1 MLLLDLLALAA
12 NQLAIH
18 SSTFADA
25 YSHYVYRV
33 LSLGIGSVMGLLPFS
48 VVELLLYATILFVL
62 FDFVKQ
68 LCRAVRAG
76 AGCLHPAPGSQAQA
90 VRASQ
95 ASLAHAETATNS
107 KGTTSGS
114 AESQSDEPLQK
125 YAGAA
130 CPTHLLTAIARPLRR
145 FLGHLFLILSTLLVL
160 YVFLCGINYHRTS
173 FSEEAGLSVTIDAH
187 GTVYDEADLIA
198 LCDYLVTEIND
209 TEAQL
214 AASVTSDTNA
224 DVLRARTSAGSAT
237 ESSPATESLDATS
250 EASGHSDADETATT
264 TTESSTATAEASDPS
279 AADEAMAT
287 TTESPAATAEA
298 PDPSA
303 ADEAM
308 ATATESPAATA
319 EASDP
324 SAADETT
331 ATTIQVEGAC
341 IGQTSETPKPSAAW
355 LWHAGRTGQRAMEKL
370 GQRYHRLSGHYPYP
384 KPILNTW
391 ILSIQQTTGVYSPF
405 TVEANYNR
413 DIAYYDIPF
422 TICHELSHLRG
433 YMQEEEANFIGV
445 LATIGADDLYFN
457 YSGYVSAWVYAG
469 NALARI
475 DSTAFAT
482 LYARINARTRQD
494 MLYNN
499 AYWQQF
505 EGKPA
510 EAHEQLND
518 VYLKIQGQAT
528 GVRSYGHVTDLM
540 LEYFAKNGTLAQCN
554 SSAITVQP

>member
-1 MLLLDLLALAA
+1 MFHFHIRKTKSSAEMHAHPRRVYLLMLLLDLLALAA
-12 NQLAIH
+12 NQLAVR
-18 SSTFADA
+18 SSAFADA

-62 FDFVKQ
+62 FDFAKQ
-68 LCRAVRAG
+68 LCRALCVG
-76 AGCLHPAPGSQAQA
+76 AACVHSPR
-90 VRASQ
+90 VSQ
-95 ASLAHAETATNS
+95 ASRTHAEASINS
-107 KGTTSGS
+107 KNVASST
-114 AESQSDEPLQK
+114 ESQQHT
-125 YAGAA
+125 GAA
-130 CPTHLLTAIARPLRR
+130 CPTHLLAAVARPLLH

-187 GTVYDEADLIA
+187 GTVYDEADLVA
-198 LCDYLVTEIND
+198 LCEYLVTEIND
-209 TEAQL
+209 TETQL
-214 AASVTSDTNA
+214 AATTSDANA
-224 DVLRARTSAGSAT
+224 DVLRAHTSAGT
-237 ESSPATESLDATS
+237 V
-250 EASGHSDADETATT
+250 TT
-264 TTESSTATAEASDPS
+264 G
-279 AADEAMAT
+279 T

-298 PDPSA
+298 SGPSA
-303 ADEAM
+303 ADEA
-308 ATATESPAATA
+308 AV
-319 EASDP
+319 
-324 SAADETT
+324 
-331 ATTIQVEGAC
+331 TTIQVEGAC
-341 IGQTSETPKPSAAW
+341 IGQTAETPKPSAAW
-355 LWHAGRTGQRAMEKL
+355 LWHAGRTGQRTMEKL

-391 ILSIQQTTGVYSPF
+391 ILSVQQTTGVYSPF

-482 LYARINARTRQD
+482 LYSRINARTRQD

-518 VYLKIQGQAT
+518 AYLKMQGQVS

-540 LEYFAKNGTLAQCN
+540 LEYFAKNGTLTQSQGLKN
-554 SSAITVQP
+554 

>member
-1 MLLLDLLALAA
+1 MMRTDTPDKKTPKKATWRTYLLVLLLDLLALAA

-25 YSHYVYRV
+25 YSHYVYRG

-62 FDFVKQ
+62 FDFAKQ
-68 LCRAVRAG
+68 LCRALCV
-76 AGCLHPAPGSQAQA
+76 
-90 VRASQ
+90 
-95 ASLAHAETATNS
+95 
-107 KGTTSGS
+107 
-114 AESQSDEPLQK
+114 
-125 YAGAA
+125 GAA
-130 CPTHLLTAIARPLRR
+130 CVHSARVSQDAQTHLLAAIARPLRH
-145 FLGHLFLILSTLLVL
+145 FLGHLFLILSALLVL

-214 AASVTSDTNA
+214 AATTSDANA
-224 DVLRARTSAGSAT
+224 DVLRARTSAGST
-237 ESSPATESLDATS
+237 IESSAATT
-250 EASGHSDADETATT
+250 EASGPSGADETA
-264 TTESSTATAEASDPS
+264 
-279 AADEAMAT
+279 
-287 TTESPAATAEA
+287 
-298 PDPSA
+298 
-303 ADEAM
+303 
-308 ATATESPAATA
+308 
-319 EASDP
+319 
-324 SAADETT
+324 

-355 LWHAGRTGQRAMEKL
+355 LWHAGHTGQRAMEKL

-391 ILSIQQTTGVYSPF
+391 ILSVQQTTGVYSPF

-518 VYLKIQGQAT
+518 AYLKMQGQAT

-540 LEYFAKNGTLAQCN
+540 LEYFAKNGTLTQ
-554 SSAITVQP
+554 

>member
-1 MLLLDLLALAA
+1 MFNFHIIKTKTSAAMPSHSQRVYLLALLLDLLALAA
-12 NQLAIH
+12 NQLAVR
-18 SSTFADA
+18 SSAFADA

-68 LCRAVRAG
+68 LRRAVR
-76 AGCLHPAPGSQAQA
+76 
-90 VRASQ
+90 V
-95 ASLAHAETATNS
+95 
-107 KGTTSGS
+107 
-114 AESQSDEPLQK
+114 
-125 YAGAA
+125 GAA
-130 CPTHLLTAIARPLRR
+130 CVHSARVSQDAQTHLLAAVARPLRR

-214 AASVTSDTNA
+214 
-224 DVLRARTSAGSAT
+224 DVSF
-237 ESSPATESLDATS
+237 
-250 EASGHSDADETATT
+250 
-264 TTESSTATAEASDPS
+264 
-279 AADEAMAT
+279 
-287 TTESPAATAEA
+287 
-298 PDPSA
+298 
-303 ADEAM
+303 
-308 ATATESPAATA
+308 
-319 EASDP
+319 
-324 SAADETT
+324 
-331 ATTIQVEGAC
+331 

-370 GQRYHRLSGHYPYP
+370 GQRYRRLSGHYPYP

-482 LYARINARTRQD
+482 LYGRINARTRQD

-518 VYLKIQGQAT
+518 AYLKMQGQT
-528 GVRSYGHVTDLM
+528 SGVRSYGHVTDLM
-540 LEYFAKNGTLAQCN
+540 LEYFAKNGTLTQ
-554 SSAITVQP
+554 

>member
-1 MLLLDLLALAA
+1 MFHFHIRKPKSSAEMHAHPRRVYLLVLLLDLLALAA

-18 SSTFADA
+18 SSTFADV

-48 VVELLLYATILFVL
+48 VVELLLYAMILFVL

-68 LCRAVRAG
+68 LRLAIRAG
-76 AGCLHPAPGSQAQA
+76 VECLRPASADHPRADGVTQTFPAQA
-90 VRASQ
+90 GIVR
-95 ASLAHAETATNS
+95 
-107 KGTTSGS
+107 
-114 AESQSDEPLQK
+114 
-125 YAGAA
+125 
-130 CPTHLLTAIARPLRR
+130 PTHLIAAVARPLLH
-145 FLGHLFLILSTLLVL
+145 FLGHLFLILSSLLVL

-214 AASVTSDTNA
+214 ATTAEVSD
-224 DVLRARTSAGSAT
+224 
-237 ESSPATESLDATS
+237 P
-250 EASGHSDADETATT
+250 SGADETA
-264 TTESSTATAEASDPS
+264 
-279 AADEAMAT
+279 
-287 TTESPAATAEA
+287 
-298 PDPSA
+298 
-303 ADEAM
+303 
-308 ATATESPAATA
+308 
-319 EASDP
+319 
-324 SAADETT
+324 

-370 GQRYHRLSGHYPYP
+370 GQHYRRLSGHYPFP

-482 LYARINARTRQD
+482 LYSRINTRTRQD

-518 VYLKIQGQAT
+518 AYLKMQGQAT

-540 LEYFAKNGTLAQCN
+540 LEYFAKNGTLTQ
-554 SSAITVQP
+554 

>member
-1 MLLLDLLALAA
+1 MLHTDTKARKTVKSHPRRIYLLALLLDLLALAA
-12 NQLAIH
+12 NQLAAR
-18 SSTFADA
+18 SSAFANA

-33 LSLGIGSVMGLLPFS
+33 LSLSIGSVTGLLPFS

-68 LCRAVRAG
+68 LRRAIRA
-76 AGCLHPAPGSQAQA
+76 
-90 VRASQ
+90 
-95 ASLAHAETATNS
+95 
-107 KGTTSGS
+107 
-114 AESQSDEPLQK
+114 
-125 YAGAA
+125 AA
-130 CPTHLLTAIARPLRR
+130 ARPLRR
-145 FLGHLFLILSTLLVL
+145 FLGHLFLILSALLVL

-173 FSEEAGLSVTIDAH
+173 FSQEAGLSVTLDEH

-214 AASVTSDTNA
+214 
-224 DVLRARTSAGSAT
+224 DVS
-237 ESSPATESLDATS
+237 
-250 EASGHSDADETATT
+250 
-264 TTESSTATAEASDPS
+264 
-279 AADEAMAT
+279 
-287 TTESPAATAEA
+287 
-298 PDPSA
+298 
-303 ADEAM
+303 
-308 ATATESPAATA
+308 
-319 EASDP
+319 
-324 SAADETT
+324 
-331 ATTIQVEGAC
+331 C
-341 IGQTSETPKPSAAW
+341 IGQTMETPKPSAAW

-370 GQRYHRLSGHYPYP
+370 GQRYSRLSGHYPFP

-391 ILSIQQTTGVYSPF
+391 LLSVQQTTGVYSPF

-499 AYWQQF
+499 AYWKHF

-518 VYLKIQGQAT
+518 AYLKIQGQAT

-540 LEYFAKNGTLAQCN
+540 LEYFAKNGTLTQ
-554 SSAITVQP
+554 

>member
-1 MLLLDLLALAA
+1 MLHTDTKARKTVKSHMRRLYLLALLLDLLALAA
-12 NQLAIH
+12 NQLAAR
-18 SSTFADA
+18 SSAFANA

-48 VVELLLYATILFVL
+48 VVELLLYATLLFVL

-68 LCRAVRAG
+68 LRRAIRA
-76 AGCLHPAPGSQAQA
+76 A
-90 VRASQ
+90 V
-95 ASLAHAETATNS
+95 AH
-107 KGTTSGS
+107 
-114 AESQSDEPLQK
+114 
-125 YAGAA
+125 
-130 CPTHLLTAIARPLRR
+130 PLRR
-145 FLGHLFLILSTLLVL
+145 FLGHLFLILSALLVL
-160 YVFLCGINYHRTS
+160 YVFLCGINYHRAS
-173 FSEEAGLSVTIDAH
+173 FSQEAGLSVTLDEH
-187 GTVYDEADLIA
+187 DMVYDEADLIA
-198 LCDYLVTEIND
+198 LCDYLVTEINA

-214 AASVTSDTNA
+214 
-224 DVLRARTSAGSAT
+224 DVSF
-237 ESSPATESLDATS
+237 
-250 EASGHSDADETATT
+250 
-264 TTESSTATAEASDPS
+264 
-279 AADEAMAT
+279 
-287 TTESPAATAEA
+287 
-298 PDPSA
+298 
-303 ADEAM
+303 
-308 ATATESPAATA
+308 
-319 EASDP
+319 
-324 SAADETT
+324 
-331 ATTIQVEGAC
+331 
-341 IGQTSETPKPSAAW
+341 IGQTMETPKASAAW

-370 GQRYHRLSGHYPYP
+370 GQRYRRLSGHYPFP

-391 ILSIQQTTGVYSPF
+391 LLSVQQTTGVYSPF

-475 DSTAFAT
+475 DSSAFAT
-482 LYARINARTRQD
+482 LYGRINARTRQD

-499 AYWQQF
+499 AYWKQF

-518 VYLKIQGQAT
+518 AYLKIQGQAT

-540 LEYFAKNGTLAQCN
+540 LEYFAKNGTLTQ
-554 SSAITVQP
+554 

>member
-1 MLLLDLLALAA
+1 MLHTDTKARKTVKSHPRRLYLLALLLDLLALAA
-12 NQLAIH
+12 NQLVAR
-18 SSTFADA
+18 SSAFANA

-48 VVELLLYATILFVL
+48 VVELLLYATLIFVL

-68 LCRAVRAG
+68 LRRAIRA
-76 AGCLHPAPGSQAQA
+76 A
-90 VRASQ
+90 V
-95 ASLAHAETATNS
+95 
-107 KGTTSGS
+107 
-114 AESQSDEPLQK
+114 
-125 YAGAA
+125 
-130 CPTHLLTAIARPLRR
+130 ARPLRR
-145 FLGHLFLILSTLLVL
+145 FLGHLFLILSALLVL

-173 FSEEAGLSVTIDAH
+173 FSQEAGLSVTLDEH

-198 LCDYLVTEIND
+198 LCDYLVTEINA

-214 AASVTSDTNA
+214 
-224 DVLRARTSAGSAT
+224 DV
-237 ESSPATESLDATS
+237 PF
-250 EASGHSDADETATT
+250 
-264 TTESSTATAEASDPS
+264 
-279 AADEAMAT
+279 
-287 TTESPAATAEA
+287 
-298 PDPSA
+298 
-303 ADEAM
+303 
-308 ATATESPAATA
+308 
-319 EASDP
+319 
-324 SAADETT
+324 
-331 ATTIQVEGAC
+331 
-341 IGQTSETPKPSAAW
+341 IGQTMETPKASAAW

-370 GQRYHRLSGHYPYP
+370 GQRYRRLSGHYPFP
-384 KPILNTW
+384 KPIINTW
-391 ILSIQQTTGVYSPF
+391 LLSVQQTTGVYSPF

-433 YMQEEEANFIGV
+433 YMQEEEANFIGM

-499 AYWQQF
+499 AYWKQF

-518 VYLKIQGQAT
+518 AYLKIQGQAT

-540 LEYFAKNGTLAQCN
+540 LEYFAKNGTLK
-554 SSAITVQP
+554 

>member
-1 MLLLDLLALAA
+1 MSNFHITETKSHMLRIYLLALLLDLLALAA
-12 NQLAIH
+12 NQLAAR
-18 SSTFADA
+18 SSAFANA

-33 LSLGIGSVMGLLPFS
+33 LSLGLGSVTGLLPFS

-68 LCRAVRAG
+68 LRRAIRAFTE
-76 AGCLHPAPGSQAQA
+76 CLHPASAAQPRAGGVSQTFPPQADAARPAQLLA
-90 VRASQ
+90 V
-95 ASLAHAETATNS
+95 
-107 KGTTSGS
+107 
-114 AESQSDEPLQK
+114 
-125 YAGAA
+125 
-130 CPTHLLTAIARPLRR
+130 ARPLRR

-173 FSEEAGLSVTIDAH
+173 FSQEAGLSVTLDEH
-187 GTVYDEADLIA
+187 GTVYDEADLIV
-198 LCDYLVTEIND
+198 LCDYLVTEINA

-214 AASVTSDTNA
+214 
-224 DVLRARTSAGSAT
+224 DV
-237 ESSPATESLDATS
+237 PF
-250 EASGHSDADETATT
+250 
-264 TTESSTATAEASDPS
+264 
-279 AADEAMAT
+279 
-287 TTESPAATAEA
+287 
-298 PDPSA
+298 
-303 ADEAM
+303 
-308 ATATESPAATA
+308 
-319 EASDP
+319 
-324 SAADETT
+324 
-331 ATTIQVEGAC
+331 
-341 IGQTSETPKPSAAW
+341 IGQTMETPKASAAW

-370 GQRYHRLSGHYPYP
+370 GQRYSRLSGHYPFP

-391 ILSIQQTTGVYSPF
+391 LLSVQQTTGVYSPF

-499 AYWQQF
+499 AYWKQF

-518 VYLKIQGQAT
+518 AYLKIQGQAT

-540 LEYFAKNGTLAQCN
+540 LEYFVKNGTLK
-554 SSAITVQP
+554 

>member
-1 MLLLDLLALAA
+1 MFNFHIIKTKTSAAIPSHSQRVYLLVLLLDLLALAA
-12 NQLAIH
+12 NQLAVR
-18 SSTFADA
+18 SSAFADA

-62 FDFVKQ
+62 FDFAKQ
-68 LCRAVRAG
+68 LCRALRV
-76 AGCLHPAPGSQAQA
+76 
-90 VRASQ
+90 
-95 ASLAHAETATNS
+95 
-107 KGTTSGS
+107 
-114 AESQSDEPLQK
+114 
-125 YAGAA
+125 GAA
-130 CPTHLLTAIARPLRR
+130 CVHSARISQDAQTHLLAAVARPLRR
-145 FLGHLFLILSTLLVL
+145 FLGHLFLLLSTLLVL

-214 AASVTSDTNA
+214 AATATSDANA
-224 DVLRARTSAGSAT
+224 NVLRAHTSAGA
-237 ESSPATESLDATS
+237 DA
-250 EASGHSDADETATT
+250 AGT
-264 TTESSTATAEASDPS
+264 TTESATATAEASDTDTAS
-279 AADEAMAT
+279 A
-287 TTESPAATAEA
+287 S
-298 PDPSA
+298 
-303 ADEAM
+303 
-308 ATATESPAATA
+308 ATESPSATA

-324 SAADETT
+324 SAADET
-331 ATTIQVEGAC
+331 AATIQVEGAC

-370 GQRYHRLSGHYPYP
+370 GQRYHRLSGHYPFP

-391 ILSIQQTTGVYSPF
+391 ILSVQQTTGVYSPF

-482 LYARINARTRQD
+482 LYSRINARTRQD

-518 VYLKIQGQAT
+518 AYLKMQGQT
-528 GVRSYGHVTDLM
+528 SGVRSYGHVTDLM
-540 LEYFAKNGTLAQCN
+540 LEYFAKNGTLTQCN

>member
-1 MLLLDLLALAA
+1 MFNFHIIKTKTSAAMPSHPRRIYLLMLLLDLLALAA
-12 NQLAIH
+12 NQLAVR
-18 SSTFADA
+18 SSAFADA

-62 FDFVKQ
+62 FDFAKQ
-68 LCRAVRAG
+68 LCRALRV
-76 AGCLHPAPGSQAQA
+76 
-90 VRASQ
+90 
-95 ASLAHAETATNS
+95 
-107 KGTTSGS
+107 
-114 AESQSDEPLQK
+114 
-125 YAGAA
+125 GAA
-130 CPTHLLTAIARPLRR
+130 CVHSARISQDTQTHLLAAVARPLRR
-145 FLGHLFLILSTLLVL
+145 FLGHLFLLLSTLLVL

-214 AASVTSDTNA
+214 AATATSDANA
-224 DVLRARTSAGSAT
+224 DVLRARTSAGAAGS
-237 ESSPATESLDATS
+237 
-250 EASGHSDADETATT
+250 
-264 TTESSTATAEASDPS
+264 TTESPSATAEASDPS
-279 AADEAMAT
+279 GANE
-287 TTESPAATAEA
+287 TA
-298 PDPSA
+298 
-303 ADEAM
+303 
-308 ATATESPAATA
+308 
-319 EASDP
+319 
-324 SAADETT
+324 
-331 ATTIQVEGAC
+331 ATTIQVEGAS

-370 GQRYHRLSGHYPYP
+370 GQRYHRLSGHYPFP

-391 ILSIQQTTGVYSPF
+391 ILSVQQTTGVYSPF

-482 LYARINARTRQD
+482 LYSRINARTRQD

-518 VYLKIQGQAT
+518 AYLKMQGQT
-528 GVRSYGHVTDLM
+528 SGVRSYGHVTDLM
-540 LEYFAKNGTLAQCN
+540 LEYFEKNGTLAQCN

>member
-1 MLLLDLLALAA
+1 MLHTDTKARKTVKSHPRRIYLLALLLDLLALAA
-12 NQLAIH
+12 NQLAAR
-18 SSTFADA
+18 SSAFANA

-33 LSLGIGSVMGLLPFS
+33 LSLSIGSVTGLLPFS
-48 VVELLLYATILFVL
+48 VVELLLYATILFVI

-68 LCRAVRAG
+68 LRRAIRAT
-76 AGCLHPAPGSQAQA
+76 
-90 VRASQ
+90 V
-95 ASLAHAETATNS
+95 
-107 KGTTSGS
+107 
-114 AESQSDEPLQK
+114 
-125 YAGAA
+125 
-130 CPTHLLTAIARPLRR
+130 ARPLRH

-160 YVFLCGINYHRTS
+160 YVFLCGINYHRAS
-173 FSEEAGLSVTIDAH
+173 FSEEAGLSVTIDEH

-198 LCDYLVTEIND
+198 LCDYLVTEINA

-214 AASVTSDTNA
+214 AASVTSDAGASTLRAHTTA
-224 DVLRARTSAGSAT
+224 DAGASTFRARTTADAGAAGT
-237 ESSPATESLDATS
+237 
-250 EASGHSDADETATT
+250 TA
-264 TTESSTATAEASDPS
+264 ESSTATAEASGS
-279 AADEAMAT
+279 SGADEAA
-287 TTESPAATAEA
+287 
-298 PDPSA
+298 
-303 ADEAM
+303 
-308 ATATESPAATA
+308 
-319 EASDP
+319 
-324 SAADETT
+324 
-331 ATTIQVEGAC
+331 ATTIEVEGAF
-341 IGQTSETPKPSAAW
+341 IGQTTETPKPSAAW

-370 GQRYHRLSGHYPYP
+370 GQRYRRLSGHYPFP

-391 ILSIQQTTGVYSPF
+391 ILSVQQTTGVYSPF

-469 NALARI
+469 NALARV

-482 LYARINARTRQD
+482 LYSRINARTRQD

-499 AYWQQF
+499 AYWKQF

-518 VYLKIQGQAT
+518 AYLKLQGQTT

-540 LEYFAKNGTLAQCN
+540 LEYFAKNGTLE
-554 SSAITVQP
+554 

>member
-1 MLLLDLLALAA
+1 MSNFHITETKSHMRRIYLLALLLDLLALAA
-12 NQLAIH
+12 NQLAAR
-18 SSTFADA
+18 SSAFANA

-33 LSLGIGSVMGLLPFS
+33 LSLGIGSVTGLLPFS

-68 LCRAVRAG
+68 LRRAIRA
-76 AGCLHPAPGSQAQA
+76 A
-90 VRASQ
+90 V
-95 ASLAHAETATNS
+95 
-107 KGTTSGS
+107 
-114 AESQSDEPLQK
+114 
-125 YAGAA
+125 
-130 CPTHLLTAIARPLRR
+130 ARPLRR

-173 FSEEAGLSVTIDAH
+173 FSQEAGLSVTLDER

-198 LCDYLVTEIND
+198 LCDYLVTEINA

-214 AASVTSDTNA
+214 
-224 DVLRARTSAGSAT
+224 DV
-237 ESSPATESLDATS
+237 PF
-250 EASGHSDADETATT
+250 
-264 TTESSTATAEASDPS
+264 
-279 AADEAMAT
+279 
-287 TTESPAATAEA
+287 
-298 PDPSA
+298 
-303 ADEAM
+303 
-308 ATATESPAATA
+308 
-319 EASDP
+319 
-324 SAADETT
+324 
-331 ATTIQVEGAC
+331 
-341 IGQTSETPKPSAAW
+341 IGQTMETPKPSAAW
-355 LWHAGRTGQRAMEKL
+355 LWLAGRTGQRAMEKL
-370 GQRYHRLSGHYPYP
+370 GQRYRRLSGHYPFP

-391 ILSIQQTTGVYSPF
+391 LLSVQQTTGVYSPF

-413 DIAYYDIPF
+413 NIAYYDIPF

-499 AYWQQF
+499 AYWKQF

-518 VYLKIQGQAT
+518 AYLKIQGQAT

-540 LEYFAKNGTLAQCN
+540 LEYFAKNGTLK
-554 SSAITVQP
+554 

>member
-1 MLLLDLLALAA
+1 MLRIDTPDKKRPPKTKRRLYLLALLLDLLALAA
-12 NQLAIH
+12 NQLAAR
-18 SSTFADA
+18 SSAFANA

-33 LSLGIGSVMGLLPFS
+33 LSLGIGSVTGLLTFS

-68 LCRAVRAG
+68 LRRAIRA
-76 AGCLHPAPGSQAQA
+76 A
-90 VRASQ
+90 V
-95 ASLAHAETATNS
+95 
-107 KGTTSGS
+107 
-114 AESQSDEPLQK
+114 
-125 YAGAA
+125 
-130 CPTHLLTAIARPLRR
+130 ARPLRR
-145 FLGHLFLILSTLLVL
+145 FLGHLFLILSALLVL

-173 FSEEAGLSVTIDAH
+173 FSEEAGLSVTIDEH

-198 LCDYLVTEIND
+198 LCDYLVTEINA

-214 AASVTSDTNA
+214 
-224 DVLRARTSAGSAT
+224 DV
-237 ESSPATESLDATS
+237 PF
-250 EASGHSDADETATT
+250 
-264 TTESSTATAEASDPS
+264 
-279 AADEAMAT
+279 
-287 TTESPAATAEA
+287 
-298 PDPSA
+298 
-303 ADEAM
+303 
-308 ATATESPAATA
+308 
-319 EASDP
+319 
-324 SAADETT
+324 
-331 ATTIQVEGAC
+331 
-341 IGQTSETPKPSAAW
+341 IGQTTETPKASAAW

-370 GQRYHRLSGHYPYP
+370 GQRYSRLSGHYPFP

-391 ILSIQQTTGVYSPF
+391 LLSVQQTTGVYSPF

-445 LATIGADDLYFN
+445 LSTIGADDLYFN

-499 AYWQQF
+499 AYWKQF

-518 VYLKIQGQAT
+518 AYLKIQGQAT

-540 LEYFAKNGTLAQCN
+540 LEYFAKNGTLE
-554 SSAITVQP
+554 

>member
-1 MLLLDLLALAA
+1 MFNFHIIKTKTSAAIPSHSQRVYLLVLLLDLLALAA

-48 VVELLLYATILFVL
+48 VVELLLYATILFVF

-68 LCRAVRAG
+68 LCRAVRVGVA
-76 AGCLHPAPGSQAQA
+76 CVHSSRVSQDAQ
-90 VRASQ
+90 
-95 ASLAHAETATNS
+95 
-107 KGTTSGS
+107 
-114 AESQSDEPLQK
+114 
-125 YAGAA
+125 
-130 CPTHLLTAIARPLRR
+130 THLLAAVARPLRR
-145 FLGHLFLILSTLLVL
+145 FLGHLFLLLSALLVL

-214 AASVTSDTNA
+214 AAS
-224 DVLRARTSAGSAT
+224 
-237 ESSPATESLDATS
+237 
-250 EASGHSDADETATT
+250 
-264 TTESSTATAEASDPS
+264 
-279 AADEAMAT
+279 
-287 TTESPAATAEA
+287 
-298 PDPSA
+298 
-303 ADEAM
+303 
-308 ATATESPAATA
+308 
-319 EASDP
+319 
-324 SAADETT
+324 
-331 ATTIQVEGAC
+331 TIQVEGAC

-355 LWHAGRTGQRAMEKL
+355 LWHTGRTGQRAMEKL
-370 GQRYHRLSGHYPYP
+370 GQRYRRLSGHYPYP

-422 TICHELSHLRG
+422 TICHELSHFRG

-518 VYLKIQGQAT
+518 AYLKMQGQT
-528 GVRSYGHVTDLM
+528 SGVRSYGHVTDLM
-540 LEYFAKNGTLAQCN
+540 LEYFEKNGTLTQ
-554 SSAITVQP
+554 

>member
-1 MLLLDLLALAA
+1 MFNFHIIKTKTSAAMPSHSQRVYLLVLLLDLLALAA

-114 AESQSDEPLQK
+114 AETQSDEPQQK
-125 YAGAA
+125 HTGAA
-130 CPTHLLTAIARPLRR
+130 RPTHLLAAVARPLRH

-187 GTVYDEADLIA
+187 GTVYDEADLVT

-214 AASVTSDTNA
+214 AAAAPTDANA
-224 DVLRARTSAGSAT
+224 DVLRARTSAGTGAAGST
-237 ESSPATESLDATS
+237 IESSAATV
-250 EASGHSDADETATT
+250 EASGPSAADETAAT
-264 TTESSTATAEASDPS
+264 TTESSTATAEASSTSS
-279 AADEAMAT
+279 ADKT
-287 TTESPAATAEA
+287 AA
-298 PDPSA
+298 S
-303 ADEAM
+303 
-308 ATATESPAATA
+308 
-319 EASDP
+319 
-324 SAADETT
+324 
-331 ATTIQVEGAC
+331 TIQVEGAC
-341 IGQTSETPKPSAAW
+341 IGQTAETPKPSAAW

-370 GQRYHRLSGHYPYP
+370 GQRYRRLSGHYPYP

-391 ILSIQQTTGVYSPF
+391 ILSVQQTTGVYSPF

-518 VYLKIQGQAT
+518 AYLKMQGQAT
-528 GVRSYGHVTDLM
+528 GVHSYGHVTDLM
-540 LEYFAKNGTLAQCN
+540 LEYFAENGTLTQSQGLKN
-554 SSAITVQP
+554 

>member
-1 MLLLDLLALAA
+1 MMRTDTQDERNTKKAPRQVYLLALLLDLLALAA
-12 NQLAIH
+12 NQLAVH
-18 SSTFADA
+18 SSAFANA

-33 LSLGIGSVMGLLPFS
+33 LSLGIGSVTGLLPFS
-48 VVELLLYATILFVL
+48 VVELLLYATILFVI

-68 LCRAVRAG
+68 LRRAIRAT
-76 AGCLHPAPGSQAQA
+76 
-90 VRASQ
+90 V
-95 ASLAHAETATNS
+95 
-107 KGTTSGS
+107 
-114 AESQSDEPLQK
+114 
-125 YAGAA
+125 
-130 CPTHLLTAIARPLRR
+130 ARPLRH
-145 FLGHLFLILSTLLVL
+145 FLGHLFLLLSTLLVL
-160 YVFLCGINYHRTS
+160 YVFLCGINYHRAS
-173 FSEEAGLSVTIDAH
+173 FSEEAGLSVTIDEH

-198 LCDYLVTEIND
+198 LCDYLVTEINA

-214 AASVTSDTNA
+214 AASVTSDAGAST
-224 DVLRARTSAGSAT
+224 LRAHTTADAGASTFRAHT
-237 ESSPATESLDATS
+237 TADAGAAGT
-250 EASGHSDADETATT
+250 TA
-264 TTESSTATAEASDPS
+264 ESSTATAEASGS
-279 AADEAMAT
+279 SGADEAA
-287 TTESPAATAEA
+287 
-298 PDPSA
+298 
-303 ADEAM
+303 
-308 ATATESPAATA
+308 
-319 EASDP
+319 
-324 SAADETT
+324 
-331 ATTIQVEGAC
+331 ATTIEVEGAF
-341 IGQTSETPKPSAAW
+341 IGQTTETPKPSAAW

-370 GQRYHRLSGHYPYP
+370 GQRYRRLSGHYPFP

-391 ILSIQQTTGVYSPF
+391 ILSVQQTTGVYSPF

-482 LYARINARTRQD
+482 LYGRINARTRQD

-499 AYWQQF
+499 AYWKQF

-518 VYLKIQGQAT
+518 AYLKIQGQTT

-540 LEYFAKNGTLAQCN
+540 LEYFAENGTLTQ
-554 SSAITVQP
+554 

>member
-1 MLLLDLLALAA
+1 MFHFHIRKPKSSAEMHAHPRRVYLLVLLLDLLALAA

-18 SSTFADA
+18 SSTFADV

-76 AGCLHPAPGSQAQA
+76 AGCLHPAPGSQTQA

-114 AESQSDEPLQK
+114 AETQSDEPQQK
-125 YAGAA
+125 HTCAA
-130 CPTHLLTAIARPLRR
+130 CPTHLLAAVARPLRH

-187 GTVYDEADLIA
+187 GTVYDEADLVA

-214 AASVTSDTNA
+214 AAS
-224 DVLRARTSAGSAT
+224 
-237 ESSPATESLDATS
+237 
-250 EASGHSDADETATT
+250 
-264 TTESSTATAEASDPS
+264 
-279 AADEAMAT
+279 
-287 TTESPAATAEA
+287 
-298 PDPSA
+298 
-303 ADEAM
+303 
-308 ATATESPAATA
+308 
-319 EASDP
+319 
-324 SAADETT
+324 
-331 ATTIQVEGAC
+331 TIQVEGAC

-355 LWHAGRTGQRAMEKL
+355 LWHAGHTGQRAMEKL
-370 GQRYHRLSGHYPYP
+370 GQRYRRLSGHYPYP

-518 VYLKIQGQAT
+518 AYLKMQGQAT

-540 LEYFAKNGTLAQCN
+540 LEYFAENGTLTQ
-554 SSAITVQP
+554 

>member
-1 MLLLDLLALAA
+1 MFNFHIIKTKTSAAIPSHSQRVYLLVLLLDLLALAA
-12 NQLAIH
+12 NQLAVR
-18 SSTFADA
+18 SSAFADA

-62 FDFVKQ
+62 FDFAKQ
-68 LCRAVRAG
+68 LCRALRV
-76 AGCLHPAPGSQAQA
+76 
-90 VRASQ
+90 
-95 ASLAHAETATNS
+95 
-107 KGTTSGS
+107 
-114 AESQSDEPLQK
+114 
-125 YAGAA
+125 GAA
-130 CPTHLLTAIARPLRR
+130 CVHSARISQDAQTHLLAAVARPLRR

-214 AASVTSDTNA
+214 AATATSDANA
-224 DVLRARTSAGSAT
+224 DVLRARTSAGAAGS
-237 ESSPATESLDATS
+237 
-250 EASGHSDADETATT
+250 
-264 TTESSTATAEASDPS
+264 TTESPSATAEASDPS
-279 AADEAMAT
+279 GANE
-287 TTESPAATAEA
+287 TA
-298 PDPSA
+298 
-303 ADEAM
+303 
-308 ATATESPAATA
+308 
-319 EASDP
+319 
-324 SAADETT
+324 
-331 ATTIQVEGAC
+331 ATTIQVEGAS

-370 GQRYHRLSGHYPYP
+370 GQRYHRLSGHYPFP

-391 ILSIQQTTGVYSPF
+391 ILSVQQTTGVYSPF

-482 LYARINARTRQD
+482 LYSRINARTRQD

-518 VYLKIQGQAT
+518 AYLKMQGQT
-528 GVRSYGHVTDLM
+528 SGVRSYGHVTDLM
-540 LEYFAKNGTLAQCN
+540 LEYFAKNGTLTQCN

>member
-1 MLLLDLLALAA
+1 MFNFHIIKTKTSAAIPSHSQRVYLLVLLLDLLALAA

-68 LCRAVRAG
+68 LRRAVRVSVACVHS
-76 AGCLHPAPGSQAQA
+76 ARVSQDAQ
-90 VRASQ
+90 
-95 ASLAHAETATNS
+95 
-107 KGTTSGS
+107 
-114 AESQSDEPLQK
+114 
-125 YAGAA
+125 
-130 CPTHLLTAIARPLRR
+130 THLLAAVARPLRR

-198 LCDYLVTEIND
+198 LCYYLVTEIND

-214 AASVTSDTNA
+214 AASVTSDANA
-224 DVLRARTSAGSAT
+224 DVLRARTSAGA
-237 ESSPATESLDATS
+237 
-250 EASGHSDADETATT
+250 G
-264 TTESSTATAEASDPS
+264 
-279 AADEAMAT
+279 AADT
-287 TTESPAATAEA
+287 I
-298 PDPSA
+298 
-303 ADEAM
+303 
-308 ATATESPAATA
+308 TESPAATA
-319 EASDP
+319 EASGP
-324 SAADETT
+324 SGADETA

-370 GQRYHRLSGHYPYP
+370 GQRYRRLSGHYPFP

-391 ILSIQQTTGVYSPF
+391 ILSVQQTTGVYSPF

-505 EGKPA
+505 EGKSV

-518 VYLKIQGQAT
+518 AYLKMQGQAS

-540 LEYFAKNGTLAQCN
+540 LEYFAENGTLTQ
-554 SSAITVQP
+554 

>member
-1 MLLLDLLALAA
+1 MFNFHIIKTKTSAAIPSHSQRVYLLVLLLDLLALAA

-48 VVELLLYATILFVL
+48 VVELLLYATILFVF

-68 LCRAVRAG
+68 LCRAVRVGVA
-76 AGCLHPAPGSQAQA
+76 CVHSSRVSQDA
-90 VRASQ
+90 
-95 ASLAHAETATNS
+95 
-107 KGTTSGS
+107 K
-114 AESQSDEPLQK
+114 
-125 YAGAA
+125 
-130 CPTHLLTAIARPLRR
+130 THLLAAVARPLRR
-145 FLGHLFLILSTLLVL
+145 FLGHLFLLLSALLVL

-214 AASVTSDTNA
+214 AAS
-224 DVLRARTSAGSAT
+224 
-237 ESSPATESLDATS
+237 
-250 EASGHSDADETATT
+250 
-264 TTESSTATAEASDPS
+264 
-279 AADEAMAT
+279 
-287 TTESPAATAEA
+287 
-298 PDPSA
+298 
-303 ADEAM
+303 
-308 ATATESPAATA
+308 
-319 EASDP
+319 
-324 SAADETT
+324 
-331 ATTIQVEGAC
+331 TIQVEGAC

-370 GQRYHRLSGHYPYP
+370 GQRYRRLSGHYPFP

-391 ILSIQQTTGVYSPF
+391 ILSVQQTTGVYSPF

-505 EGKPA
+505 EGKSV

-518 VYLKIQGQAT
+518 AYLKMQGQAS

-540 LEYFAKNGTLAQCN
+540 LEYFAENGTLTQ
-554 SSAITVQP
+554 

>member
-1 MLLLDLLALAA
+1 MFNFHIIKTKTSAAIPSHSQRVYLLVLLLDLLALAA

-62 FDFVKQ
+62 FDFAKQ
-68 LCRAVRAG
+68 LCRALRV
-76 AGCLHPAPGSQAQA
+76 
-90 VRASQ
+90 
-95 ASLAHAETATNS
+95 
-107 KGTTSGS
+107 
-114 AESQSDEPLQK
+114 
-125 YAGAA
+125 GAA
-130 CPTHLLTAIARPLRR
+130 CVHSARISQDAQTHLLAAVARPLRR

-214 AASVTSDTNA
+214 AA
-224 DVLRARTSAGSAT
+224 
-237 ESSPATESLDATS
+237 
-250 EASGHSDADETATT
+250 
-264 TTESSTATAEASDPS
+264 
-279 AADEAMAT
+279 
-287 TTESPAATAEA
+287 
-298 PDPSA
+298 
-303 ADEAM
+303 
-308 ATATESPAATA
+308 
-319 EASDP
+319 
-324 SAADETT
+324 
-331 ATTIQVEGAC
+331 TTIQVEGVC
-341 IGQTSETPKPSAAW
+341 IGQTSETAKPSAAW

-370 GQRYHRLSGHYPYP
+370 GQRYRRLSGHYPYP

-391 ILSIQQTTGVYSPF
+391 ILSVQQTTGVYSPF

-482 LYARINARTRQD
+482 LYSRINARTRQD

-518 VYLKIQGQAT
+518 AYLKMQGQT
-528 GVRSYGHVTDLM
+528 SGVRSYGHVTDLM
-540 LEYFAKNGTLAQCN
+540 LEYFEKNGTLAQ
-554 SSAITVQP
+554 

>member
-1 MLLLDLLALAA
+1 MSNFHVTETKSHMLRIYLLALLLDLLALAA
-12 NQLAIH
+12 NQLAAR
-18 SSTFADA
+18 SSAFANA

-33 LSLGIGSVMGLLPFS
+33 LSLGIGSVTGLLPFS

-68 LCRAVRAG
+68 LR
-76 AGCLHPAPGSQAQA
+76 
-90 VRASQ
+90 RASC
-95 ASLAHAETATNS
+95 
-107 KGTTSGS
+107 
-114 AESQSDEPLQK
+114 
-125 YAGAA
+125 AG
-130 CPTHLLTAIARPLRR
+130 IARPLRH

-173 FSEEAGLSVTIDAH
+173 FSQEAGLSVTLYEH

-198 LCDYLVTEIND
+198 LCDYLVTEINA

-214 AASVTSDTNA
+214 AASATSDANA
-224 DVLRARTSAGSAT
+224 DVLRAPTSADAGAAENVTGST
-237 ESSPATESLDATS
+237 T
-250 EASGHSDADETATT
+250 GSDTDTNTG
-264 TTESSTATAEASDPS
+264 
-279 AADEAMAT
+279 
-287 TTESPAATAEA
+287 
-298 PDPSA
+298 
-303 ADEAM
+303 
-308 ATATESPAATA
+308 AATA
-319 EASDP
+319 EASGT
-324 SAADETT
+324 SGADETT
-331 ATTIQVEGAC
+331 ATTIEVGGAC
-341 IGQTSETPKPSAAW
+341 IGQTTETPKASATW
-355 LWHAGRTGQRAMEKL
+355 LRHAGRTGQRAMEKL
-370 GQRYHRLSGHYPYP
+370 GQRYSRLSGHYPFP

-391 ILSIQQTTGVYSPF
+391 LLSVQQTTGVYSPF
-405 TVEANYNR
+405 TVEANYNC

-499 AYWQQF
+499 AYWKQF

-518 VYLKIQGQAT
+518 AYLKMQGQAT
-528 GVRSYGHVTDLM
+528 GVLSYGHVTDLM
-540 LEYFAKNGTLAQCN
+540 LEYFAKNGALTQ
-554 SSAITVQP
+554 

>member
-1 MLLLDLLALAA
+1 MFNFHIIKTKTSAAIPSHSQRVYLLVLLLDLLALAA
-12 NQLAIH
+12 NQLAVR

-25 YSHYVYRV
+25 YSHYMYRV

-68 LCRAVRAG
+68 LCRAVRVGVA
-76 AGCLHPAPGSQAQA
+76 CVHSSRVSQDAQ
-90 VRASQ
+90 
-95 ASLAHAETATNS
+95 
-107 KGTTSGS
+107 
-114 AESQSDEPLQK
+114 
-125 YAGAA
+125 
-130 CPTHLLTAIARPLRR
+130 THLLAAVARPLRR

-214 AASVTSDTNA
+214 
-224 DVLRARTSAGSAT
+224 DVSF
-237 ESSPATESLDATS
+237 
-250 EASGHSDADETATT
+250 
-264 TTESSTATAEASDPS
+264 
-279 AADEAMAT
+279 
-287 TTESPAATAEA
+287 
-298 PDPSA
+298 
-303 ADEAM
+303 
-308 ATATESPAATA
+308 
-319 EASDP
+319 
-324 SAADETT
+324 
-331 ATTIQVEGAC
+331 

-370 GQRYHRLSGHYPYP
+370 GQRYRRLSGHYPFP

-391 ILSIQQTTGVYSPF
+391 ILSVQQTTGVYSPF

-475 DSTAFAT
+475 DSTAFAA
-482 LYARINARTRQD
+482 LYSRINARTRQD

-518 VYLKIQGQAT
+518 AYLKMQGQAS

-540 LEYFAKNGTLAQCN
+540 LEYFAKNGTLTQ
-554 SSAITVQP
+554 

>member
-1 MLLLDLLALAA
+1 MLNFHIRKTKSSAEMHAHPRRVYLLMLLLDLLALAA

-25 YSHYVYRV
+25 YSHYVYRG

-68 LCRAVRAG
+68 LCRAVRVGVACVHS
-76 AGCLHPAPGSQAQA
+76 ARVSQDTQ
-90 VRASQ
+90 
-95 ASLAHAETATNS
+95 
-107 KGTTSGS
+107 
-114 AESQSDEPLQK
+114 
-125 YAGAA
+125 
-130 CPTHLLTAIARPLRR
+130 THLLAAVARPLRR

-187 GTVYDEADLIA
+187 GTVYDEADLVT

-214 AASVTSDTNA
+214 AAAAPTDANA
-224 DVLRARTSAGSAT
+224 DVLRARTSAGTGAAGST
-237 ESSPATESLDATS
+237 IESSAATV
-250 EASGHSDADETATT
+250 EASGPSAADETAAT
-264 TTESSTATAEASDPS
+264 TTESLTATAEASS
-279 AADEAMAT
+279 T
-287 TTESPAATAEA
+287 S
-298 PDPSA
+298 S
-303 ADEAM
+303 
-308 ATATESPAATA
+308 
-319 EASDP
+319 
-324 SAADETT
+324 ADET
-331 ATTIQVEGAC
+331 AASTIQVEGAC
-341 IGQTSETPKPSAAW
+341 IGQTSETPKPSGTW

-391 ILSIQQTTGVYSPF
+391 ILSVQQTTGVYSPF

-482 LYARINARTRQD
+482 LYSRINARTRQD

-518 VYLKIQGQAT
+518 TYLKMQGQAT

-540 LEYFAKNGTLAQCN
+540 LEYFAENGTLTQSQGLKN
-554 SSAITVQP
+554 

>member
-1 MLLLDLLALAA
+1 MMRTGTPDKNTQKKGTWRSYLFVLLLDLLALAA

-25 YSHYVYRV
+25 YSQYVYRV
-33 LSLGIGSVMGLLPFS
+33 LSLGIGSVTGLLPFS

-68 LCRAVRAG
+68 LRRALRV
-76 AGCLHPAPGSQAQA
+76 
-90 VRASQ
+90 
-95 ASLAHAETATNS
+95 
-107 KGTTSGS
+107 
-114 AESQSDEPLQK
+114 D
-125 YAGAA
+125 AA
-130 CPTHLLTAIARPLRR
+130 CVHSERVSQDAPTHLLAAVARPLLR

-173 FSEEAGLSVTIDAH
+173 FSEEAGLSVTLDEH

-214 AASVTSDTNA
+214 
-224 DVLRARTSAGSAT
+224 DV
-237 ESSPATESLDATS
+237 P
-250 EASGHSDADETATT
+250 
-264 TTESSTATAEASDPS
+264 
-279 AADEAMAT
+279 
-287 TTESPAATAEA
+287 
-298 PDPSA
+298 
-303 ADEAM
+303 
-308 ATATESPAATA
+308 
-319 EASDP
+319 
-324 SAADETT
+324 
-331 ATTIQVEGAC
+331 C
-341 IGQTSETPKPSAAW
+341 IGQTMETPKPSAAW

-370 GQRYHRLSGHYPYP
+370 GQRYRRLSGHYPFP

-391 ILSIQQTTGVYSPF
+391 ILSVQQTTGVYSPF

-482 LYARINARTRQD
+482 LYALINARTRQD

-499 AYWQQF
+499 AYWKQF

-518 VYLKIQGQAT
+518 AYLKMQGQAT

-540 LEYFAKNGTLAQCN
+540 LEYFAENGTLTQCN

>member
-1 MLLLDLLALAA
+1 MMRTDTQDERNTKKAPRQVYLLALLLDLLALAA
-12 NQLAIH
+12 NQLAVH
-18 SSTFADA
+18 SSAFANA

-33 LSLGIGSVMGLLPFS
+33 LSLGIGSVTGLLPFS
-48 VVELLLYATILFVL
+48 VVELLLYATILFVI

-68 LCRAVRAG
+68 LRRAIRAT
-76 AGCLHPAPGSQAQA
+76 
-90 VRASQ
+90 V
-95 ASLAHAETATNS
+95 
-107 KGTTSGS
+107 
-114 AESQSDEPLQK
+114 
-125 YAGAA
+125 
-130 CPTHLLTAIARPLRR
+130 ARPLRH
-145 FLGHLFLILSTLLVL
+145 FLGHLFLLLSTLLVL

-173 FSEEAGLSVTIDAH
+173 FSEEAGLSVTIDEH

-198 LCDYLVTEIND
+198 LCDYLVTEINA

-214 AASVTSDTNA
+214 AASVTSDAGAST
-224 DVLRARTSAGSAT
+224 LRAHTTADAGASTFRAHT
-237 ESSPATESLDATS
+237 TADAGAAGT
-250 EASGHSDADETATT
+250 TA
-264 TTESSTATAEASDPS
+264 ESSTATAEASGS
-279 AADEAMAT
+279 SGADTA
-287 TTESPAATAEA
+287 SP
-298 PDPSA
+298 
-303 ADEAM
+303 
-308 ATATESPAATA
+308 
-319 EASDP
+319 
-324 SAADETT
+324 
-331 ATTIQVEGAC
+331 TTIEVEGAF
-341 IGQTSETPKPSAAW
+341 IGQTTETPKPSAAW

-370 GQRYHRLSGHYPYP
+370 GQRYRRLSGHYPFP

-391 ILSIQQTTGVYSPF
+391 ILSVQQTTGVYSPF

-482 LYARINARTRQD
+482 LYGRINARTRQD

-499 AYWQQF
+499 AYWKQF

-518 VYLKIQGQAT
+518 AYLKLQGQT
-528 GVRSYGHVTDLM
+528 SGVRSYGHVTDLM
-540 LEYFAKNGTLAQCN
+540 LEYFAQNGTLAQ
-554 SSAITVQP
+554 

>member
-1 MLLLDLLALAA
+1 MMRTDTPDKKTPKKATWRTYLLVLLLDLLALAA

-76 AGCLHPAPGSQAQA
+76 
-90 VRASQ
+90 
-95 ASLAHAETATNS
+95 
-107 KGTTSGS
+107 
-114 AESQSDEPLQK
+114 
-125 YAGAA
+125 
-130 CPTHLLTAIARPLRR
+130 IARPLRH
-145 FLGHLFLILSTLLVL
+145 FLGHLFLILSALLVL

-214 AASVTSDTNA
+214 
-224 DVLRARTSAGSAT
+224 DV
-237 ESSPATESLDATS
+237 PY
-250 EASGHSDADETATT
+250 
-264 TTESSTATAEASDPS
+264 
-279 AADEAMAT
+279 
-287 TTESPAATAEA
+287 
-298 PDPSA
+298 
-303 ADEAM
+303 
-308 ATATESPAATA
+308 
-319 EASDP
+319 
-324 SAADETT
+324 
-331 ATTIQVEGAC
+331 

-391 ILSIQQTTGVYSPF
+391 ILSVQQTTGVYSPF

-469 NALARI
+469 NALARVDY
-475 DSTAFAT
+475 DSFAT
-482 LYARINARTRQD
+482 LYGQLNARTLQD
-494 MLYNN
+494 LAYNN
-499 AYWQQF
+499 QYWQQF

-518 VYLKIQGQAT
+518 AYLKMQGQTT

-540 LEYFAKNGTLAQCN
+540 LEYFAENGTLTQ
-554 SSAITVQP
+554 

>member
-1 MLLLDLLALAA
+1 MFHFHIRKTKSSAEMHAHPQRVYLLVLLLDLLALAA
-12 NQLAIH
+12 NQLAVR
-18 SSTFADA
+18 SSSFADA

-33 LSLGIGSVMGLLPFS
+33 LSLGIGSVTGLLPFS
-48 VVELLLYATILFVL
+48 VVELLLYAMILFVL

-68 LCRAVRAG
+68 LRRAIRV
-76 AGCLHPAPGSQAQA
+76 
-90 VRASQ
+90 
-95 ASLAHAETATNS
+95 
-107 KGTTSGS
+107 
-114 AESQSDEPLQK
+114 
-125 YAGAA
+125 GAA
-130 CPTHLLTAIARPLRR
+130 CVHSERVSQDETHLLAAVARPLRR
-145 FLGHLFLILSTLLVL
+145 FLGHFFLILSTLLVL

-173 FSEEAGLSVTIDAH
+173 FSEEAGLSVTLDEH

-214 AASVTSDTNA
+214 AAS
-224 DVLRARTSAGSAT
+224 
-237 ESSPATESLDATS
+237 
-250 EASGHSDADETATT
+250 
-264 TTESSTATAEASDPS
+264 
-279 AADEAMAT
+279 
-287 TTESPAATAEA
+287 
-298 PDPSA
+298 
-303 ADEAM
+303 
-308 ATATESPAATA
+308 
-319 EASDP
+319 
-324 SAADETT
+324 
-331 ATTIQVEGAC
+331 TIQVEGAC

-370 GQRYHRLSGHYPYP
+370 GQRYRRLSGHYPFP

-391 ILSIQQTTGVYSPF
+391 ILSVQQTTGVYSPF

-482 LYARINARTRQD
+482 LYARINAHTRQD

-499 AYWQQF
+499 AYWKQF

-518 VYLKIQGQAT
+518 AYLKMQGQTT

-540 LEYFAKNGTLAQCN
+540 LEYFAKNGTLTQCN
-554 SSAITVQP
+554 SSAVARQTAD

>member
-1 MLLLDLLALAA
+1 MSNFHITETKSHMLHIYLLALLLDLLALAA
-12 NQLAIH
+12 NQLAAR
-18 SSTFADA
+18 SSAFANA

-33 LSLGIGSVMGLLPFS
+33 LSLGIGSVTGLLPFS

-68 LCRAVRAG
+68 LRRAIRA
-76 AGCLHPAPGSQAQA
+76 
-90 VRASQ
+90 
-95 ASLAHAETATNS
+95 
-107 KGTTSGS
+107 
-114 AESQSDEPLQK
+114 
-125 YAGAA
+125 AA
-130 CPTHLLTAIARPLRR
+130 ARPLRR

-160 YVFLCGINYHRTS
+160 YVFLCGINYHRAS
-173 FSEEAGLSVTIDAH
+173 FSQEAGLSVTLDEH

-198 LCDYLVTEIND
+198 LCDYLVTEINA

-214 AASVTSDTNA
+214 
-224 DVLRARTSAGSAT
+224 DV
-237 ESSPATESLDATS
+237 PF
-250 EASGHSDADETATT
+250 
-264 TTESSTATAEASDPS
+264 
-279 AADEAMAT
+279 
-287 TTESPAATAEA
+287 
-298 PDPSA
+298 
-303 ADEAM
+303 
-308 ATATESPAATA
+308 
-319 EASDP
+319 
-324 SAADETT
+324 
-331 ATTIQVEGAC
+331 
-341 IGQTSETPKPSAAW
+341 IGQTTEMPKASAAW

-370 GQRYHRLSGHYPYP
+370 GQRYSRLSGHYPFP

-391 ILSIQQTTGVYSPF
+391 LLSVQQTTGVYSPF

-499 AYWQQF
+499 AYWKQF

-518 VYLKIQGQAT
+518 AYLKIQGQAT

-540 LEYFAKNGTLAQCN
+540 LEYFVKNGTLK
-554 SSAITVQP
+554 

>member
-1 MLLLDLLALAA
+1 MSNFRLTRAKVKVKAKTKASSHRENNVKSASLRIYLLALLLDLLALAA
-12 NQLAIH
+12 NQLAAR
-18 SSTFADA
+18 SSAFANA

-33 LSLGIGSVMGLLPFS
+33 LSLGIGSVTGLLPFS

-68 LCRAVRAG
+68 LRRTIRATVE
-76 AGCLHPAPGSQAQA
+76 CLRPAPVSQALTI
-90 VRASQ
+90 RASQ
-95 ASLAHAETATNS
+95 ASLAHAEAFTNP
-107 KGTTSGS
+107 KDATSGS
-114 AESQSDEPLQK
+114 AESQSDEPQQK
-125 YAGAA
+125 HAA
-130 CPTHLLTAIARPLRR
+130 ARPLRR
-145 FLGHLFLILSTLLVL
+145 FLGHLFLILSALLVL

-173 FSEEAGLSVTIDAH
+173 FSEEAGLSVTLDEH

-198 LCDYLVTEIND
+198 LCDYLVTEINA

-214 AASVTSDTNA
+214 AASATSDANA
-224 DVLRARTSAGSAT
+224 DVLRGPAFAEAGAAEDMTGSTTGSDTGAT
-237 ESSPATESLDATS
+237 GAGA
-250 EASGHSDADETATT
+250 AGTT
-264 TTESSTATAEASDPS
+264 TK
-279 AADEAMAT
+279 
-287 TTESPAATAEA
+287 
-298 PDPSA
+298 
-303 ADEAM
+303 
-308 ATATESPAATA
+308 SPAATA
-319 EASDP
+319 EASNT
-324 SAADETT
+324 SGADEAA
-331 ATTIQVEGAC
+331 ATTIEVEGAF
-341 IGQTSETPKPSAAW
+341 IGQTMETPKPSVAW

-370 GQRYHRLSGHYPYP
+370 GQRYRRLSGHYPYP

-391 ILSIQQTTGVYSPF
+391 ILSVQQTTGVYSPF

-445 LATIGADDLYFN
+445 LATIGEDDLYFN

-482 LYARINARTRQD
+482 LYARINAHTRQD

-499 AYWQQF
+499 AYWKQF

-518 VYLKIQGQAT
+518 AYLKMQGQAS
-528 GVRSYGHVTDLM
+528 GVRSYGHVTDHM
-540 LEYFAKNGTLAQCN
+540 LEYFAKNGTLK
-554 SSAITVQP
+554 

>member
-1 MLLLDLLALAA
+1 MSNFHITETKSHMLHIYLLALLLDLLALAA
-12 NQLAIH
+12 NQLAAR
-18 SSTFADA
+18 SSAFANA

-33 LSLGIGSVMGLLPFS
+33 LSLGLGSVTGLLPFS

-68 LCRAVRAG
+68 LRRAIRAFTE
-76 AGCLHPAPGSQAQA
+76 CLHPASAAQPRAGGVSQTFPPQADAARPAQL
-90 VRASQ
+90 
-95 ASLAHAETATNS
+95 LAA
-107 KGTTSGS
+107 
-114 AESQSDEPLQK
+114 
-125 YAGAA
+125 
-130 CPTHLLTAIARPLRR
+130 ARPLRR

-173 FSEEAGLSVTIDAH
+173 FSQEAGLSVTLDEH

-198 LCDYLVTEIND
+198 LCDYLVTEINA

-214 AASVTSDTNA
+214 
-224 DVLRARTSAGSAT
+224 DV
-237 ESSPATESLDATS
+237 PF
-250 EASGHSDADETATT
+250 
-264 TTESSTATAEASDPS
+264 
-279 AADEAMAT
+279 
-287 TTESPAATAEA
+287 
-298 PDPSA
+298 
-303 ADEAM
+303 
-308 ATATESPAATA
+308 
-319 EASDP
+319 
-324 SAADETT
+324 
-331 ATTIQVEGAC
+331 
-341 IGQTSETPKPSAAW
+341 IGQTMETPKASAAW

-370 GQRYHRLSGHYPYP
+370 GQRYSRLSGHYPFP

-391 ILSIQQTTGVYSPF
+391 LLSVQQTTGVYSPF

-445 LATIGADDLYFN
+445 LATIGANDLYFN

-499 AYWQQF
+499 AYWKQF

-518 VYLKIQGQAT
+518 AYLKIQGQAT

-540 LEYFAKNGTLAQCN
+540 LEYFAKNGTLK
-554 SSAITVQP
+554 

>member
-1 MLLLDLLALAA
+1 MFHFHSINIKPRDTMHSHPKRIYLSALLFDLLALAA

-76 AGCLHPAPGSQAQA
+76 AGCLHPAPGSQTQA

-107 KGTTSGS
+107 KDTTSGS
-114 AESQSDEPLQK
+114 AETQSDEPQQK
-125 YAGAA
+125 HTCAA
-130 CPTHLLTAIARPLRR
+130 CPTHLLTAVARPLRH

-209 TEAQL
+209 AEAQL
-214 AASVTSDTNA
+214 A
-224 DVLRARTSAGSAT
+224 
-237 ESSPATESLDATS
+237 
-250 EASGHSDADETATT
+250 
-264 TTESSTATAEASDPS
+264 
-279 AADEAMAT
+279 
-287 TTESPAATAEA
+287 
-298 PDPSA
+298 
-303 ADEAM
+303 
-308 ATATESPAATA
+308 
-319 EASDP
+319 
-324 SAADETT
+324 

-370 GQRYHRLSGHYPYP
+370 GQRYRRLSGHYPYP

-482 LYARINARTRQD
+482 LYSRINARTRQD

-518 VYLKIQGQAT
+518 AYLKMQGQAT

-540 LEYFAKNGTLAQCN
+540 LEYFAKNGTLTQSQGLKN
-554 SSAITVQP
+554 

>member
-1 MLLLDLLALAA
+1 MLRTDTPDKKRPKENTRRLYLLALLLDLLALAA
-12 NQLAIH
+12 NQLAAR
-18 SSTFADA
+18 SSAFANA

-33 LSLGIGSVMGLLPFS
+33 LSLGIGSVTGLLPFS
-48 VVELLLYATILFVL
+48 AVELLLYATILFVL

-68 LCRAVRAG
+68 LRRAIRA
-76 AGCLHPAPGSQAQA
+76 A
-90 VRASQ
+90 V
-95 ASLAHAETATNS
+95 
-107 KGTTSGS
+107 
-114 AESQSDEPLQK
+114 
-125 YAGAA
+125 
-130 CPTHLLTAIARPLRR
+130 ARPLRC

-173 FSEEAGLSVTIDAH
+173 FSQEAGLSVTLDEH
-187 GTVYDEADLIA
+187 GTIYDEADLIA
-198 LCDYLVTEIND
+198 LCDYLVTEINA

-214 AASVTSDTNA
+214 
-224 DVLRARTSAGSAT
+224 DVSF
-237 ESSPATESLDATS
+237 
-250 EASGHSDADETATT
+250 
-264 TTESSTATAEASDPS
+264 
-279 AADEAMAT
+279 
-287 TTESPAATAEA
+287 
-298 PDPSA
+298 
-303 ADEAM
+303 
-308 ATATESPAATA
+308 
-319 EASDP
+319 
-324 SAADETT
+324 
-331 ATTIQVEGAC
+331 
-341 IGQTSETPKPSAAW
+341 IGQTTETPKASAAW

-370 GQRYHRLSGHYPYP
+370 GQRYSRLSGHYPFP

-391 ILSIQQTTGVYSPF
+391 LLSVQQTTGVYSPF

-445 LATIGADDLYFN
+445 LATIGADDHYFN

-482 LYARINARTRQD
+482 LYGRINARTRQD

-499 AYWQQF
+499 AYWKQF

-518 VYLKIQGQAT
+518 AYLKIQGQAT

-540 LEYFAKNGTLAQCN
+540 LEYFAKNGTLK
-554 SSAITVQP
+554 

>member
-1 MLLLDLLALAA
+1 MMRTDTPDKKTLKKATWRTYLLVLLLDLLALAA

-48 VVELLLYATILFVL
+48 VVELLLYAMILFVL

-68 LCRAVRAG
+68 LCRAVRVGVACVHS
-76 AGCLHPAPGSQAQA
+76 AR
-90 VRASQ
+90 VSQ
-95 ASLAHAETATNS
+95 ASRTHAEASTNS
-107 KGTTSGS
+107 KNVASST
-114 AESQSDEPLQK
+114 ESQQHT
-125 YAGAA
+125 GAA
-130 CPTHLLTAIARPLRR
+130 CPTHLLAAVARPLRH
-145 FLGHLFLILSTLLVL
+145 FLGHLFLILSALLVL

-173 FSEEAGLSVTIDAH
+173 FSQEAGLSVTIDAH

-214 AASVTSDTNA
+214 AATATSDANA
-224 DVLRARTSAGSAT
+224 DVLRAHTSAGA
-237 ESSPATESLDATS
+237 
-250 EASGHSDADETATT
+250 G
-264 TTESSTATAEASDPS
+264 
-279 AADEAMAT
+279 AAGT

-298 PDPSA
+298 SGPSA
-303 ADEAM
+303 ADEA
-308 ATATESPAATA
+308 AV
-319 EASDP
+319 
-324 SAADETT
+324 
-331 ATTIQVEGAC
+331 TTIQVEGAR

-370 GQRYHRLSGHYPYP
+370 GQRYRRLSGHYPYP

-391 ILSIQQTTGVYSPF
+391 ILSVQQTTGVYSPF

-499 AYWQQF
+499 AYWKQF

-518 VYLKIQGQAT
+518 AYLKMQGQAT

-540 LEYFAKNGTLAQCN
+540 LEYFAKNGKLTQCN

>member
-1 MLLLDLLALAA
+1 MMRTDTPDKKTLKKATWRTYLLVLLLDLLALAA

-68 LCRAVRAG
+68 LCRAVRVGVACVHS
-76 AGCLHPAPGSQAQA
+76 AR
-90 VRASQ
+90 VSQ
-95 ASLAHAETATNS
+95 ASRTHAEASTNS
-107 KGTTSGS
+107 KNVASST
-114 AESQSDEPLQK
+114 ESQQHT
-125 YAGAA
+125 GAA
-130 CPTHLLTAIARPLRR
+130 CPTHLLAAVARPLRH

-214 AASVTSDTNA
+214 AATATSDANA
-224 DVLRARTSAGSAT
+224 DVLRARTSAGA
-237 ESSPATESLDATS
+237 
-250 EASGHSDADETATT
+250 G
-264 TTESSTATAEASDPS
+264 
-279 AADEAMAT
+279 AAGT

-298 PDPSA
+298 SGPSA
-303 ADEAM
+303 ADEA
-308 ATATESPAATA
+308 AV
-319 EASDP
+319 
-324 SAADETT
+324 
-331 ATTIQVEGAC
+331 TTIQVEGAR

-370 GQRYHRLSGHYPYP
+370 GQRYRRLSGHYPYP

-391 ILSIQQTTGVYSPF
+391 ILSVQQTTGVYSPF

-482 LYARINARTRQD
+482 LYARINARTRKD

-518 VYLKIQGQAT
+518 TYLKMQGQAS

-540 LEYFAKNGTLAQCN
+540 LEYFAKNGTLTQCN

>member
-1 MLLLDLLALAA
+1 MMRTDTQDERNTKKAPRQVYLLALLLDLLALAA
-12 NQLAIH
+12 NQLAVH
-18 SSTFADA
+18 SSAFANA

-33 LSLGIGSVMGLLPFS
+33 LSLGIGSVTGLLPFS
-48 VVELLLYATILFVL
+48 VVELLLYATILFVI

-68 LCRAVRAG
+68 LRRAIRAT
-76 AGCLHPAPGSQAQA
+76 
-90 VRASQ
+90 V
-95 ASLAHAETATNS
+95 
-107 KGTTSGS
+107 
-114 AESQSDEPLQK
+114 
-125 YAGAA
+125 
-130 CPTHLLTAIARPLRR
+130 ARPLRH
-145 FLGHLFLILSTLLVL
+145 FLGLLFLLLSTLLVL

-173 FSEEAGLSVTIDAH
+173 FSEEAGLSVTIDEH

-198 LCDYLVTEIND
+198 LCDYLVTEINA

-214 AASVTSDTNA
+214 AASVTSDAGAST
-224 DVLRARTSAGSAT
+224 LRAHTTADAGASTFRAHT
-237 ESSPATESLDATS
+237 TADAGAAGT
-250 EASGHSDADETATT
+250 TA
-264 TTESSTATAEASDPS
+264 ESSTATAEASGS
-279 AADEAMAT
+279 SGADEAA
-287 TTESPAATAEA
+287 
-298 PDPSA
+298 
-303 ADEAM
+303 
-308 ATATESPAATA
+308 
-319 EASDP
+319 
-324 SAADETT
+324 
-331 ATTIQVEGAC
+331 ATTIEVEGAF
-341 IGQTSETPKPSAAW
+341 IGQTTETPKPSAAW

-370 GQRYHRLSGHYPYP
+370 GQRYRRLSGHYPFP

-391 ILSIQQTTGVYSPF
+391 ILSVQQTTGVYSPF

-482 LYARINARTRQD
+482 LYGRINARTRQD

-499 AYWQQF
+499 AYWKQF

-518 VYLKIQGQAT
+518 AYLKIQGQTT

-540 LEYFAKNGTLAQCN
+540 LEYFAQNGTLAQ
-554 SSAITVQP
+554 

>member
-1 MLLLDLLALAA
+1 MFNFHIIKTKTSAAMPSHSQRVYLLALLLDLLALAA
-12 NQLAIH
+12 NQLAVR
-18 SSTFADA
+18 SSAFADA

-68 LCRAVRAG
+68 LCRAVRVGVA
-76 AGCLHPAPGSQAQA
+76 CVHSSRISQDAQ
-90 VRASQ
+90 
-95 ASLAHAETATNS
+95 
-107 KGTTSGS
+107 
-114 AESQSDEPLQK
+114 
-125 YAGAA
+125 
-130 CPTHLLTAIARPLRR
+130 THLLAAVARPLRR

-173 FSEEAGLSVTIDAH
+173 FSEETGLSVTIDAH
-187 GTVYDEADLIA
+187 GTVYDDADLIA

-214 AASVTSDTNA
+214 
-224 DVLRARTSAGSAT
+224 DVSF
-237 ESSPATESLDATS
+237 
-250 EASGHSDADETATT
+250 
-264 TTESSTATAEASDPS
+264 
-279 AADEAMAT
+279 
-287 TTESPAATAEA
+287 
-298 PDPSA
+298 
-303 ADEAM
+303 
-308 ATATESPAATA
+308 
-319 EASDP
+319 
-324 SAADETT
+324 
-331 ATTIQVEGAC
+331 

-370 GQRYHRLSGHYPYP
+370 GQHYRRLSGHYPFP

-391 ILSIQQTTGVYSPF
+391 ILSVQQTTGVYSPF

-469 NALARI
+469 NALAQI

-482 LYARINARTRQD
+482 LYSRINARTRQD

-518 VYLKIQGQAT
+518 AYLKMQGQT
-528 GVRSYGHVTDLM
+528 SGVRSYGHVTDLM
-540 LEYFAKNGTLAQCN
+540 LEYFAKNGTLTQ
-554 SSAITVQP
+554 

>member
-1 MLLLDLLALAA
+1 MMRTDTPDKNTQKKGTWRSYLFVLLLDLLALAA

-25 YSHYVYRV
+25 YSHYVYSV
-33 LSLGIGSVMGLLPFS
+33 LSLGIGSVTGLLPFS

-62 FDFVKQ
+62 FDFAKQ
-68 LCRAVRAG
+68 LCRAVRVGVACVHS
-76 AGCLHPAPGSQAQA
+76 ARVSQDA
-90 VRASQ
+90 
-95 ASLAHAETATNS
+95 
-107 KGTTSGS
+107 K
-114 AESQSDEPLQK
+114 
-125 YAGAA
+125 
-130 CPTHLLTAIARPLRR
+130 THLLTAVARPLRH

-214 AASVTSDTNA
+214 AATATSDANA
-224 DVLRARTSAGSAT
+224 DLLRAHTSAG
-237 ESSPATESLDATS
+237 
-250 EASGHSDADETATT
+250 
-264 TTESSTATAEASDPS
+264 
-279 AADEAMAT
+279 AAGN

-298 PDPSA
+298 SGTDTASA
-303 ADEAM
+303 S
-308 ATATESPAATA
+308 ATESPAATA
-319 EASDP
+319 EASGP
-324 SAADETT
+324 SAADE
-331 ATTIQVEGAC
+331 AAVTTIQVEGAC

-370 GQRYHRLSGHYPYP
+370 GQRYRRLSGHYPYP

-391 ILSIQQTTGVYSPF
+391 ILSVQQTTGVYSPF

-482 LYARINARTRQD
+482 LYSRINARTRQD

-518 VYLKIQGQAT
+518 AYLKMQGQAS
-528 GVRSYGHVTDLM
+528 GIRSYGHVTDLM
-540 LEYFAKNGTLAQCN
+540 LEYFAKNGTLTQCN
-554 SSAITVQP
+554 SSAVARRTAD